1 MRCAGDMTGGFKS
14 AEGGRERL
22 VTYAQSCTQGAMR
35 GGAGA
40 AQVSD
45 DAFSEGHGARWRRRR
60 RVIGVVELGSGRK
73 GLAVAGE
80 FGVVLQLETNQRGLA
95 SAGVIGGQQME
106 RQRRWR
112 GCSTMLDG
120 EPQAVGPA
128 GEIEVGIT
136 PGPEVTAAAQRL
148 AGNGGTA
155 LAGMVDEEDGGV
167 EGDSQ
172 FTQCGENGGD
182 LAGVIFIG
190 ALEAYERIKD
200 QQLGALAGE
209 RKVESVQVL
218 GTVETERGV
227 EDESDIECGEVG
239 AARVRDTLDATF
251 DLMRRV
257 FSREDEHRPGTG
269 DREAAQARTTGGDR
283 DRQLQRQKCLAA
295 LGGSADHTDRRSAPQ
310 RLDEPVRLVCG
321 EVLKLSGADHAQ
333 CCHG

>member
-1 MRCAGDMTGGFKS
+1 MRCAGDATGSFKS

-22 VTYAQSCTQGAMR
+22 VTHAQSCAQGAM
-35 GGAGA
+35 GSGAGA

-45 DAFSEGHGARWRRRR
+45 DALSEGHGGGWRRRR
-60 RVIGVVELGSGRK
+60 RVIRVAEVGLKRK
-73 GLAVAGE
+73 VLAVAGE

-106 RQRRWR
+106 GQRRWR
-112 GCSTMLDG
+112 GSSTMLDG

-128 GEIEVGIT
+128 GEIEVGIA
-136 PGPEVTAAAQRL
+136 PGPEIAAAAQRL
-148 AGNGGTA
+148 AGKGGAA

-167 EGDSQ
+167 EGACQ
-172 FTQCGENGGD
+172 LTQCGENGGD

-209 RKVESVQVL
+209 RKVEPVQVL
-218 GTVETERGV
+218 GTVETERSV
-227 EDESDIECGEVG
+227 KDEPDIECGEVG
-239 AARVRDTLDATF
+239 AARVRDALDATF
-251 DLMRRV
+251 DLMGRV

-269 DREAAQARTTGGDR
+269 DREAAQARTTGSDR

-295 LGGSADHTDRRSAPQ
+295 FGGSPDHPDRRSAP
-310 RLDEPVRLVCG
+310 
-321 EVLKLSGADHAQ
+321 
-333 CCHG
+333 